1 MFRRPRSLA
10 PLFAVL
16 FACSAMAQP
25 AVPPPTP
32 DLPDGEDVGA
42 AIDAAA
48 PTEAAKPAPAGQI
61 SLEDVRQFT
70 AVLSLVKQAY
80 VEPVDDHQLMQAAI
94 KGMLV
99 GLDPHSE
106 YLEANELTQLTEDT
120 SGSYEGLGIEVT
132 TVDGALRV
140 IAPIDDTPAA
150 RAGIKPGD
158 TILRI
163 DNVPVQADNLSD
175 AVDMLRGAPG
185 SEVTLSILR
194 AGGSLPQEFKL
205 KRETIRVASVRGRL
219 LEPGYAYLRVSQ
231 FQSETG
237 SDLRKRIARLQK
249 DNGKPLAGAVLD
261 LRSNPGGLLT
271 SAVEV
276 SDLLLDAGT
285 IVTTKGRIREADMAF
300 QATPGDALDGAPLV
314 VLIDNGSASAAEI
327 VAGAL
332 KDNHRGLL
340 MGRRSFGK
348 GSVQTV
354 LTLDDAHALK
364 LTTARYYTP
373 SGVSIQASGIKP
385 DIELADLA
393 LSANETDDFGRISE
407 RDLRNHLKGDNE
419 PDTAAMPATLPVV
432 RSGAPS
438 DYALSEALN
447 VLKAMALQRR
457 QPAPQASPQNA
468 DKG

>member
-1 MFRRPRSLA
+1 MSFRPVSIPLLLA
-10 PLFAVL
+10 LLLAGGAL
-16 FACSAMAQP
+16 AQP
-25 AVPPPTP
+25 ATPQPAP
-32 DLPDGEDVGA
+32 DLPDEEEVGA
-42 AIDAAA
+42 ALDEADAAETA
-48 PTEAAKPAPAGQI
+48 PAPAPAGQI
-61 SLEDVRQFT
+61 DLDDVRKFT
-70 AVLSLVKQAY
+70 AVLSLIKQAY
-80 VEPVDDHQLMQAAI
+80 VEPVDDHVLMQAAI

-106 YLEANELTQLTEDT
+106 YLEASALDQLTEDT
-120 SGSYEGLGIEVT
+120 SGSYEGLGLEVT
-132 TVDGALRV
+132 TADGALRV

-175 AVDMLRGAPG
+175 AVDMLRGPPG

-194 AGGSLPQEFKL
+194 LGANVPQDVKL
-205 KRETIRVASVRGRL
+205 KRETIRVASVRGRM

-261 LRSNPGGLLT
+261 LRSNPGGLLS

-300 QATPGDALDGAPLV
+300 QATPGDALEGAPLV

-332 KDNHRGLL
+332 KDNHRALL

-354 LTLDDAHALK
+354 LTLDETHALK

-373 SGVSIQASGIKP
+373 SGISIQASGIKP

-393 LSANETDDFGRISE
+393 LSANESDPFSGISE
-407 RDLRNHLKGDNE
+407 RDLRNHLKGDSE
-419 PDTAAMPATLPVV
+419 TEQATDASSAPSV
-432 RSGAPS
+432 RRGAPS

-457 QPAPQASPQNA
+457 PVAA
-468 DKG
+468 DAGSKG